1 MTRCGSTRLL
11 RSVDDDGKPVYEIEF
26 RPTDS
31 WYYSRIVTQID
42 PDTMLPVKRNYF
54 DRADRLWK
62 VQTFTRMATVNDL
75 PVPLYIEMR
84 DVQQGSLTV
93 IEYSNVV
100 YAADLSDELFDPDNL
115 RDLDTLFEH

>member
-1 MTRCGSTRLL
+1 
-11 RSVDDDGKPVYEIEF
+11 
-26 RPTDS
+26 
-31 WYYSRIVTQID
+31 
-42 PDTMLPVKRNYF
+42 
-54 DRADRLWK
+54 
-62 VQTFTRMATVNDL
+62 MATVNDL